1 MLINQRQRQLGISMI
16 EALVSLLII
25 SIGLLGIASLQ
36 ISSIKQ
42 SSSAHWHS
50 QAVWAN
56 YEMTDRISANSSDV
70 FANYDNIDTD
80 NSYSM
85 DCTNNACSPA
95 DMITADAQDWKTQV
109 SQLPN
114 GRGIISSNTPNT
126 LDVTVMWLDPAGN
139 KNCGALDANRTCYT
153 VTIRQ

>member
-1 MLINQRQRQLGISMI
+1 MLIKNIMRQQGISMI
-16 EALVSLLII
+16 ESLVSLLII

-56 YEMTDRISANSSDV
+56 YEMTDRISANSSDS
-70 FANYDNIDTD
+70 FATYADIDTD
-80 NSYSM
+80 NDYSM
-85 DCTNNACSPA
+85 DCTANECTPA
-95 DMITADAQDWKTQV
+95 AMITADAEDWKTQV
-109 SQLPN
+109 SQLPD
-114 GRGIISSNTPNT
+114 GRGLIKSNAPDT

-139 KNCGALDANRTCYT
+139 KNCGALDADRTCYT

>member
-1 MLINQRQRQLGISMI
+1 MLKQNVRRQQGLSMI

-56 YEMTDRISANSSDV
+56 YEMTDRISANSPNE
-70 FANYDNIDTD
+70 FANYDGVDTD
-80 NSYSM
+80 GSYAQ
-85 DCTNNACSPA
+85 DCSTGPCSPA
-95 DMITADAQDWKTQV
+95 AMITADAQDWKNQV
-109 SQLPN
+109 SQLPD
-114 GRGIISSNTPNT
+114 GRGVIKSKAPNT

-139 KNCGALDANRTCYT
+139 KNCGALDSDRTCYT

>member
-1 MLINQRQRQLGISMI
+1 MLKQNVRRQQGLSMI

-56 YEMTDRISANSSDV
+56 YEMTDRISANSPNE
-70 FANYDNIDTD
+70 FANYDGVDTD
-80 NSYSM
+80 GSY
-85 DCTNNACSPA
+85 
-95 DMITADAQDWKTQV
+95 AQDCSTGLIKSTA
-109 SQLPN
+109 
-114 GRGIISSNTPNT
+114 PNT

-139 KNCGALDANRTCYT
+139 KNCGTLDSDRTCYT

>member
-1 MLINQRQRQLGISMI
+1 MLINNTMRQQGISMI

-56 YEMTDRISANSSDV
+56 YEMTDRISANSTDS
-70 FANYDNIDTD
+70 FANYADIDTD
-80 NSYSM
+80 NDYSM
-85 DCTNNACSPA
+85 DCTNNACTPA
-95 DMITADAQDWKTQV
+95 DMITADAEDWKTQV
-109 SQLPN
+109 SQLPD
-114 GRGIISSNTPNT
+114 GRGIIKSNAANT

-139 KNCGALDANRTCYT
+139 KNCGDLDNDRTCYT

>member
-1 MLINQRQRQLGISMI
+1 MLRISAMRQQGLSMI

-25 SIGLLGIASLQ
+25 SIGLLGVASLQ
-36 ISSIKQ
+36 LSSIKQ

-56 YEMTDRISANSSDV
+56 YEMTDRISANSPAV
-70 FANYDNIDTD
+70 FATYDGIDTD
-80 NSYSM
+80 NSYSQ
-85 DCTNNACSPA
+85 DCTTNACTPA
-95 DMITADAQDWKTQV
+95 QMIISDAQDWKAQV
-109 SQLPN
+109 SQLPE
-114 GRGIISSNTPNT
+114 GRGLISSSNANT
-126 LDVTVMWLDPAGN
+126 LDITVMWMDPAGN